1 VTARLATRRETALN
15 YAILAVFVAATL
27 LPLLGLVT
35 SALGPPNAGT
45 ATLTIPHSL
54 HLSNLSAAW
63 NQGHFSEYLVSSLI
77 VSVACSLLCCAV
89 SLLAGYALGT
99 MSFRGRELVFYV
111 FLLGIMVPE
120 EALIVPLYFD
130 LRSLGLTDSYWSL
143 ILPQTAGCLSFGVF
157 WMRAFFRTTPPAL
170 REAAAI
176 DGASSW
182 TTLVRVLLPISRPA
196 LLTLAL
202 LSFMWTWNEFLLP
215 LVMIATESRRTAP
228 LGLSFFRGE
237 HLTQYSLLSAAALIV
252 AAPIV
257 VLYLILNR
265 HFIAGMMA
273 GAVKE

>member
-1 VTARLATRRETALN
+1 MTARRETVLN
-15 YAILAVFVAATL
+15 YAILGVFVASTL
-27 LPLLGLVT
+27 LPLLGLVD
-35 SALGPPNAGT
+35 SAFGPPNAST

-54 HLSNLSAAW
+54 HSLHLGNLVTAW
-63 NQGHFSEYLVSSLI
+63 NQGHFSEYMISSLI
-77 VSVACSLLCCAV
+77 VSGTASLLVCAV

-99 MSFRGRELVFYV
+99 MNFRGREVVFYV

-130 LRSLGLTDSYWSL
+130 LRTLGLTDTYWSL
-143 ILPQTAGCLSFGVF
+143 ILPQTAGILSFGVF

-182 TTLVRVLLPISRPA
+182 NTLVRILLPISRPA
-196 LLTLAL
+196 LLTLAM

-257 VLYLILNR
+257 ILYMIFNR
-265 HFIAGMMA
+265 RFIAGMMA

>member
-1 VTARLATRRETALN
+1 MTARREKLLN
-15 YAILAVFVAATL
+15 YTILGVFVASTL
-27 LPLLGLVT
+27 LPLLGVVDN
-35 SALGPPNAGT
+35 ALGPPNSLS

-54 HLSNLSAAW
+54 SSLHPGNLLTAW
-63 NQGHFSEYLVSSLI
+63 NQGHFSQYMISSLI
-77 VSVACSLLCCAV
+77 VSSAASVLVCAV
-89 SLLAGYALGT
+89 SLMAGYALGT
-99 MSFRGRELVFYV
+99 MNFRGREAVFYV

-130 LRSLGLTDSYWSL
+130 LRNLGLTDTYWSL
-143 ILPQTAGCLSFGVF
+143 ILPQSAGILSFGVF

-182 TTLVRVLLPISRPA
+182 STLVRILLPISRPA
-196 LLTLAL
+196 LLTLAML
-202 LSFMWTWNEFLLP
+202 TFMWTWNEFLLP
-215 LVMIATESRRTAP
+215 LVMIATQSRYTVP

-237 HLTQYSLLSAAALIV
+237 HLTQYSLLSAASLIV

-257 VLYLILNR
+257 ILYLIFNR
-265 HFIAGMMA
+265 RFIAGMMA

>member
-1 VTARLATRRETALN
+1 MTARRETVLN
-15 YAILAVFVAATL
+15 YAILGVFVASTL
-27 LPLLGLVT
+27 LPLLGVLD
-35 SALGPPNAGT
+35 SAFGPPDALT

-54 HLSNLSAAW
+54 HLGNLATAW
-63 NQGHFSEYLVSSLI
+63 NQGHFGEYLISSLI
-77 VSVACSLLCCAV
+77 VSGTASLLVCAV

-99 MSFRGRELVFYV
+99 MDFRGREVVFYV

-130 LRSLGLTDSYWSL
+130 LRTLGLTDTYWSL
-143 ILPQTAGCLSFGVF
+143 ILPQTAGILSFGVF

-182 TTLVRVLLPISRPA
+182 NTLVRILLPISRPA
-196 LLTLAL
+196 LLTLAM

-252 AAPIV
+252 AAPV
-257 VLYLILNR
+257 VILYLIFNR
-265 HFIAGMMA
+265 RFIAGMMA

>member
-1 VTARLATRRETALN
+1 MTARREKVLN
-15 YAILAVFVAATL
+15 YTILGVFVASTL
-27 LPLLGLVT
+27 LPLLGVVDN
-35 SALGPPNAGT
+35 ALGPPSSLS

-54 HLSNLSAAW
+54 SSLHPGNLVTAW
-63 NQGHFSEYLVSSLI
+63 NQGHFSQYMISSMIVSS
-77 VSVACSLLCCAV
+77 VASVLVCAV
-89 SLLAGYALGT
+89 SLMAGYALGT
-99 MSFRGRELVFYV
+99 MSFRGREAVFYV

-130 LRSLGLTDSYWSL
+130 LRNLGLTDTYWSL
-143 ILPQTAGCLSFGVF
+143 ILPQSAGILSFGVF

-182 TTLVRVLLPISRPA
+182 STLVRILLPISRPA
-196 LLTLAL
+196 LLTLAML
-202 LSFMWTWNEFLLP
+202 TFMWTWNEFLLP
-215 LVMIATESRRTAP
+215 LVMIATQSRYTVP

-237 HLTQYSLLSAAALIV
+237 HLTQYSLLSAASLIV

-257 VLYLILNR
+257 ILYLIFNR
-265 HFIAGMMA
+265 RFIAGMMA

>member
-1 VTARLATRRETALN
+1 RE
-15 YAILAVFVAATL
+15 V
-27 LPLLGLVT
+27 
-35 SALGPPNAGT
+35 
-45 ATLTIPHSL
+45 
-54 HLSNLSAAW
+54 
-63 NQGHFSEYLVSSLI
+63 
-77 VSVACSLLCCAV
+77 
-89 SLLAGYALGT
+89 
-99 MSFRGRELVFYV
+99 VFYV

-130 LRSLGLTDSYWSL
+130 LRTLGLTDTYWSL
-143 ILPQTAGCLSFGVF
+143 ILPQTAGILSFGVF
-157 WMRAFFRTTPPAL
+157 WMRAFFSTTSPAL

-182 TTLVRVLLPISRPA
+182 NTLVRTLRPIGGPA
-196 LLTLAL
+196 LLPLAM

-257 VLYLILNR
+257 ILYMIFNPR
-265 HFIAGMMA
+265 F
-273 GAVKE
+273 